1 MSWVNNLK
9 RIMKEK
15 EVNIETLK
23 NRIVENGHSLSRN
36 SIGNILNERNS
47 PKLDTLQI
55 IAEALEVELNELFSE
70 SKDKN
75 ESGTNELDG
84 FIDFEGE
91 IYRVRSPQEL
101 KVVCEKIL
109 GSTIEPVQS
118 KKQEKKSLP
127 GSTTGF
133 SLLAR
138 AKAGQHSKRL
148 QVHMIQRFNITVSS
162 KREMEYS
169 SNLPRDTRIWIF
181 KSKQEEIKARQALQ
195 KILKYSFNA

>member
-15 EVNIETLK
+15 EINIESLK

-36 SIGNILNERNS
+36 SIGNILNQRNS

-55 IAEALEVELNELFSE
+55 IAEALEVELTELFSE
-70 SKDKN
+70 SKDKSK
-75 ESGTNELDG
+75 SGTNELDG

-91 IYRVRSPQEL
+91 IYRVKSSKQL
-101 KVVCEKIL
+101 KDVCEKIL
-109 GSTIEPVQS
+109 GTPIEPVQS
-118 KKQEKKSLP
+118 KKQERNNVP

-138 AKAGQHSKRL
+138 AKARQHSNRL
-148 QVHMIQRFNITVSS
+148 QVHMVQRFNITVSS

-169 SNLPRDTRIWIF
+169 GNLPRDTRIWIF
-181 KSKQEEIKARQALQ
+181 KSKQEEIQARQTLQ
-195 KILKYSFNA
+195 KFLKYSFNT

>member
-15 EVNIETLK
+15 EINIESLK

-36 SIGNILNERNS
+36 SIGNILNQRNS

-70 SKDKN
+70 NKDKS
-75 ESGTNELDG
+75 ESGSNELDG

-91 IYRVRSPQEL
+91 IYRVKSRDEL
-101 KVVCEKIL
+101 KKVCEKVIGITL
-109 GSTIEPVQS
+109 ESSPS
-118 KKQEKKSLP
+118 QEVKRKNVPISP
-127 GSTTGF
+127 AGA

-138 AKAGQHSKRL
+138 TKARQHTNRL
-148 QVHMIQRFNITVSS
+148 QVHMVQRFNVTVST
-162 KREMEYS
+162 KREMEFLN
-169 SNLPRDTRIWIF
+169 NLPRDTRTWVF
-181 KSKQEEIKARQALQ
+181 RSKQEELKARQTLQ
-195 KILKYSFNA
+195 KMLKYNFNT